1 MSGNQGQQ
9 IKSLKQITTEDLR
22 RMDGQEGLILQG
34 CGGGLREW
42 VDGINDIL
50 TEEGVL
56 LDGSRFEEVSVF
68 QHQGLTNLLFPFDG
82 VKLDVGKLAVWRL
95 QTHGQFGGTW
105 LSDYV
110 PNRLGGYLAEQE
122 QRKPSMRLEGRDG
135 NIFSILGRAARLLKG
150 AGQKDQAEEMFRRV
164 TSSGSYGEA
173 LHIISEYVDTELSAP
188 APPAKSQQAKKG
200 KHEHER

>member
-50 TEEGVL
+50 TEEGIL

-150 AGQKDQAEEMFRRV
+150 AGQKDQTEEMFRRV

-173 LHIISEYVDTELSAP
+173 LHIISEYVDTELSTP

-200 KHEHER
+200 KVETL

>member
-34 CGGGLREW
+34 CGGGLQEW

-50 TEEGVL
+50 TEEGIL

-105 LSDYV
+105 LPTGLGDTLR
-110 PNRLGGYLAEQE
+110 NRSRESPPCAWRAGTG
-122 QRKPSMRLEGRDG
+122 
-135 NIFSILGRAARLLKG
+135 IFSASW
-150 AGQKDQAEEMFRRV
+150 AG
-164 TSSGSYGEA
+164 
-173 LHIISEYVDTELSAP
+173 
-188 APPAKSQQAKKG
+188 PPAC
-200 KHEHER
+200 